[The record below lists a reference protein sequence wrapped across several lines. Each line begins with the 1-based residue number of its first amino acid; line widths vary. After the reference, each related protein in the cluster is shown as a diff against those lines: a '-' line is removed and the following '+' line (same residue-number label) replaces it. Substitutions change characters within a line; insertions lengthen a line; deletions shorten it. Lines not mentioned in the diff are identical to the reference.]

1 MSEVFNQA
9 NMIFL
14 LKGIKLTLTI
24 ALISIALSMIFG
36 TVLAILRNFSKGIF
50 GKIATVY
57 IEVFRNTPLLL
68 WILSIRFLVPIPPMY
83 SGILSFTLFTSAVM
97 AEILRGGMNSVNKGQ
112 YEAAYSQG
120 FSKIQTLRYIV
131 LPQSFRRCVPTF
143 LSQAVTVIKD
153 TSFLWAVGIEEFT
166 GKGMI
171 LMGSFVS
178 SYQVFILFGFLAA
191 TYFIINFVI
200 SCGVRT
206 IKTSY

>member
-9 NMIFL
+9 NMLFL

-200 SCGVRT
+200 SCSVRT

>member
-9 NMIFL
+9 NMLFL

-24 ALISIALSMIFG
+24 AFISIALSMIFG

-200 SCGVRT
+200 SCSVRT

>member
-9 NMIFL
+9 NMLFL